1 MTINSKQLAPN
12 RTDVAQRQALTAGL
26 QECPDRCLAR
36 ILWVYDAAMASPR
49 NESDLKDLLGDPRFD
64 FLVDPTGD
72 QAWSFQSYPPFGN
85 VLPEVQPR

>member
-1 MTINSKQLAPN
+1 MREEVDFKMPQKCGELGMMINSKQSASN

-49 NESDLKDLLGDPRFD
+49 DESDLIGLLGDSRFD
-64 FLVDPTGD
+64 FLVDPTG
-72 QAWSFQSYPPFGN
+72 G
-85 VLPEVQPR
+85 